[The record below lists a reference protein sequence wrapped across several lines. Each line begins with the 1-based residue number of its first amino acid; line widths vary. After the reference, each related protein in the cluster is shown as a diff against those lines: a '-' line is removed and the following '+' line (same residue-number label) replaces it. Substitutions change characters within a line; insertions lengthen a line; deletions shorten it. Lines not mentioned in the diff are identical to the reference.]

1 MIVNQKEF
9 ELFIGRDAIK
19 QRVGELAST
28 INQDYEGKS
37 IVALA
42 VLNGAFVFASDLI
55 RQLDVSAEVT
65 FVKLKSYSGLSS
77 TGQVQTLIGLKH
89 DLKDKHVLI
98 VEDIIDT
105 GKTMQELL
113 KMVGEE
119 GAASVKICTLLVK
132 QDVFGHQ
139 YSLDY
144 VGFGIPDRFVVGYG
158 MDFDEKGRQL
168 PDIYRIKD

>member
-1 MIVNQKEF
+1 MKINEKEF
-9 ELFIGRDAIK
+9 EIYLSRQQISARIE
-19 QRVGELAST
+19 ELAADISS
-28 INQDYEGKS
+28 DYAGND

-55 RQLDVSAEVT
+55 RQLQVSVEVT

-77 TGQVQTLIGLKH
+77 TGQVRTLIGLMH

-139 YSLDY
+139 YPLDY

-158 MDFDEKGRQL
+158 LDYDEKGRQL
-168 PDIYRIKD
+168 PDIYKLKD